1 MALILDD
8 YSEISA
14 HVWSDLGYLICS
26 MYFVCSIEFTNLFF
40 FFGIDLLSFMYTFG
54 TSFGELPSNISTM
67 VLSLFVLF
75 SFLFFSFLGASKHYS

>member
-26 MYFVCSIEFTNLFF
+26 MHLVSSIVITNLFF
-40 FFGIDLLSFMYTFG
+40 LEKTYY
-54 TSFGELPSNISTM
+54 PSCIRSEQ
-67 VLSLFVLF
+67 VLGSYHLI
-75 SFLFFSFLGASKHYS
+75 